1 MNILA
6 VDDDDIALAIIS
18 SVLQSAGHS
27 DLGTAQS
34 GAEALAIIAAADQP
48 FDIFLLDIQMPGIDG
63 IELCAKVRR
72 LPLYRTS
79 PIIMITAMAERSF
92 IDAAFAAGA
101 IDYVNKPFD
110 PVELGVRIGIASRL
124 ITQRRQFEAS
134 QSEVDFLK
142 MQSGLS
148 TNRSP
153 SDALEIVDIP
163 CVVSLTAMENYLL
176 RLGRGM
182 AFQSTSV
189 AFAITGFDLLCSVA
203 SSAEIYDVLAD
214 TAEAIASGL
223 KRFEHL
229 ITYCGNGEFLAVCH
243 TTSDRL
249 DLDLLANIQITLD
262 AFEPTFADGRPCPI
276 TLVQSDPYS
285 PSLWA
290 AGNSLNL
297 MAKPLEGLSQQNRTY
312 TKNSKPSPF
321 QPLVGIM

>member
-1 MNILA
+1 MKILA
-6 VDDDDIALAIIS
+6 VDDDDIALEILS
-18 SVLQSAGHS
+18 SGLRSAGHS
-27 DLGTAQS
+27 DFVTAHS
-34 GAEALAIIAAADQP
+34 GAEALEIIAAADLP

-72 LPLYRTS
+72 LPLYRMS
-79 PIIMITAMAERSF
+79 PIIMITAMGERNF

-110 PVELGVRIGIASRL
+110 PVELGVRIGLASRL

-134 QSEVDFLK
+134 QSEVNFLK
-142 MQSGLS
+142 MQSGMS

-189 AFAITGFDLLCSVA
+189 AFAISGFDLLHSVA
-203 SSAEIYDVLAD
+203 SSVEIYDILAD

-229 ITYCGNGEFLAVCH
+229 ITYCGNGEFLAVCR

-249 DLDLLANIQITLD
+249 DLDLLASIQNTLD
-262 AFEPTFADGRPCPI
+262 AFEPSFADGRPCPI
-276 TLVQSDPYS
+276 ALVQSNPYS

-290 AGNSLNL
+290 ARDSLNL
-297 MAKPLEGLSQQNRTY
+297 MAKPLEGLSQQNHTY
-312 TKNSKPSPF
+312 SKNSKPSLF
-321 QPLVGIM
+321 QPLANII